1 MSIRYNIFKNKYIDE
16 NISSMELLRGGVL
29 FFQLS
34 ITQTIIWGT
43 GILLVSHM
51 LLLQD
56 VTVYSLTMKI
66 YVYIFYAFII
76 INTVIAPLYGRY
88 YSENAW
94 VEIRKI
100 FNLSILLLP
109 FLGGFIWIG
118 TLYFMSD
125 IIAIWTGSSEFY
137 VGSLFILFMGV
148 FFYFTGYINSYI
160 TLLYSI
166 GEVKSIINIRWKEV
180 MANLLISIIMTYFI
194 GLTGIA
200 IGMSLA
206 IALISAKYLPMY
218 LEKKSKGEI
227 VLNFTIQKK
236 HFILVLLPNI
246 IIAFI
251 VTTFVDVLSVKLF
264 IFIFM
269 SVLYIL
275 FSWYILASEDK
286 NYIISFLNYKK
297 GHN

>member
-1 MSIRYNIFKNKYIDE
+1 
-16 NISSMELLRGGVL
+16 
-29 FFQLS
+29 
-34 ITQTIIWGT
+34 
-43 GILLVSHM
+43 
-51 LLLQD
+51 
-56 VTVYSLTMKI
+56 
-66 YVYIFYAFII
+66 
-76 INTVIAPLYGRY
+76 
-88 YSENAW
+88 
-94 VEIRKI
+94 
-100 FNLSILLLP
+100 
-109 FLGGFIWIG
+109 
-118 TLYFMSD
+118 
-125 IIAIWTGSSEFY
+125 
-137 VGSLFILFMGV
+137 
-148 FFYFTGYINSYI
+148 
-160 TLLYSI
+160 
-166 GEVKSIINIRWKEV
+166 
-180 MANLLISIIMTYFI
+180 MTYFI